1 MSESYWRLGAL
12 GALGYAPLV
21 PWFVLHAAGSHLP
34 AWQLTATLFV
44 LPLVA
49 LLFGMAAVHAL
60 LWRGRGL
67 AVFGVLVILSSLCL
81 VGSVVGSAVGPIEA
95 AHLGARGR

>member
-1 MSESYWRLGAL
+1 MGESHWRLGAL

-21 PWFVLHAAGSHLP
+21 PWFVLHAAGGHMA

-49 LLFGMAAVHAL
+49 LLFGMAAVHTL

-67 AVFGVLVILSSLCL
+67 GVFGVLVILSCLCL
-81 VGSVVGSAVGPIEA
+81 IGSVVGSAVGPIEA
-95 AHLGARGR
+95 AHLSAHGR